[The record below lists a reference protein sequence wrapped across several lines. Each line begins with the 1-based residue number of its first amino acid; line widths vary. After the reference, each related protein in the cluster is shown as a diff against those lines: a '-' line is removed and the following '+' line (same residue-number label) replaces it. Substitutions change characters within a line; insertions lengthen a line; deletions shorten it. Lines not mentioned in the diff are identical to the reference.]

1 MDLRNKITK
10 LDGTAFPGN
19 SFAKNVLEPIFN
31 IQKENYYMHFINITK
46 AHVIMLA
53 EQSIID
59 SIEKNKILNAITEIE
74 NVDYSQIKYNPQF
87 EDLFFTIEKQLEKIL
102 GREIAGKIHTA
113 RSRNDICIC
122 EFRMALREKV
132 IDIMEAINSLRDVL
146 LMLAEEHINTIM
158 PAYTHTQPAQ
168 PTTLCHY
175 LLSFYDSL
183 SRDFDRFCN
192 TGDQINK
199 SPLGAVAI
207 TTTGF
212 PISRE
217 RTCELLNFD
226 DLVENSYDC
235 IAGTDYLMEFAS
247 SLMILNTSLSKFIKD
262 ILDFCTNEFK
272 AFTLSDPYVQISSIM
287 PQKRN
292 PSSLE
297 HCRPIIGKAIGEAKI
312 IFDTQYNTPY
322 GDIVDSEEEIQE
334 HAYMSVHFTLRAI
347 ETMKN
352 VLGTMSVNKEV
363 LLKRCSENFITV
375 TELADTLVRKG
386 GLPFRDA
393 HHLTS
398 VIVKKILSEN
408 LTPENITSSFIED
421 TSKETLGYTV
431 NITADIVKEALD
443 PVNFVRI
450 RDVIGGPS
458 PIETERMLKNRK
470 LSFSTETKELI
481 DRKNKYLNL
490 EKLKLIQ

>member
-1 MDLRNKITK
+1 MNLRDKIK
-10 LDGTAFPGN
+10 AQDGTTFPGK

-31 IQKENYYMHFINITK
+31 IQKDNYYKHFIYITK
-46 AHVIMLA
+46 AHVIMLS
-53 EQSIID
+53 EQNIITKKD
-59 SIEKNKILNAITEIE
+59 KNKILEAITKIE
-74 NVDYSQIKYNPQF
+74 NIDYSQAKYNPQF
-87 EDLFFTIEKQLEKIL
+87 EDLFFTIEKQLEEIL
-102 GREIAGKIHTA
+102 GRDLAGKIHTA

-132 IDIMEAINSLRDVL
+132 IDVLEAINSLREVL
-146 LMLAEEHINTIM
+146 LMLAEEHVETVM

-168 PTTLCHY
+168 PTTLSHY
-175 LLSFYDSL
+175 LLSFYDNIT
-183 SRDFDRFCN
+183 RDYERFCKA
-192 TGDQINK
+192 GDQINK
-199 SPLGAVAI
+199 SPLGAAAI

-226 DLVENSYDC
+226 ELVENSYDC

-247 SLMILNTSLSKFIKD
+247 SLMIFNTGLSKFIKD

-272 AFTLSDPYVQISSIM
+272 AFYLSDPYVQISSIM

-334 HAYMSVHFTLRAI
+334 HIYLSVHFTLRAV

-352 VLGTMSVNKEV
+352 VLATMTVDKEI
-363 LLKRCSENFITV
+363 LLQRCKDNFITV
-375 TELADTLVRKG
+375 TELADTFVRKG
-386 GLPFRDA
+386 NLAFREA

-398 VIVKKILSEN
+398 VIVKKILAKG
-408 LTPENITSSFIED
+408 LTPEDITAEFID
-421 TSKETLGYTV
+421 VTSNETLGYSV
-431 NITADIVKEALD
+431 NITSDSVKEALD
-443 PVNFVRI
+443 PVNFVKI
-450 RDVIGGPS
+450 RDIIGGPS
-458 PIETERMLKNRK
+458 PVETERMLKNRN
-470 LSFSTETKELI
+470 SSYSTAIKELEI
-481 DRKNKYLNL
+481 RKNKYSIVNL
-490 EKLKLIQ
+490 

>member
-1 MDLRNKITK
+1 MNLREKIK
-10 LDGTAFPGN
+10 EQDGIGFPGK
-19 SFAKNVLEPIFN
+19 SFAKNVLEPVFN
-31 IQKENYYMHFINITK
+31 IQKDNYYKHFIDITR

-53 EQSIID
+53 EQGII
-59 SIEKNKILNAITEIE
+59 SVKEKNKIVDAITEIE
-74 NVDYSQIKYNPQF
+74 NIDYSQVKYNPQF
-87 EDLFFTIEKQLEKIL
+87 EDLFFTIEKQLEEML
-102 GREIAGKIHTA
+102 GRDLAGKIHTA

-132 IDIMEAINSLRDVL
+132 IDILDAINTLREVL
-146 LMLAEEHINTIM
+146 MMLAEEHVETVM

-168 PTTLCHY
+168 PTTLSHY
-175 LLSFYDSL
+175 LLSFYDNL
-183 SRDFDRFCN
+183 SRDFDRFCRS
-192 TGDQINK
+192 GDQINK

-226 DLVENSYDC
+226 EIVENSYDC

-262 ILDFCTNEFK
+262 ILDYCTNEFN
-272 AFTLSDPYVQISSIM
+272 AFYLSAPYVQISSIM

-297 HCRPIIGKAIGEAKI
+297 HCRPILGKAIGEAKI
-312 IFDTQYNTPY
+312 IIDTQYNTPY

-334 HAYMSVHFTLRAI
+334 HAYLSVHFTLRAI

-352 VLGTMSVNKEV
+352 VLATMTVNKEI
-363 LLKRCSENFITV
+363 LLQRCKDNFITV

-386 GLPFRDA
+386 GLPFREA

-398 VIVKKILSEN
+398 IIVKKILAKGLSPDDISAE
-408 LTPENITSSFIED
+408 FIEE
-421 TSKETLGYTV
+421 TSKETLGHSV
-431 NITADIVKEALD
+431 NITAATVKEALD
-443 PVNFVRI
+443 PVNFVKI
-450 RDVIGGPS
+450 RNIIGGPS
-458 PIETERMLKNRK
+458 PVETGRMIKNRK
-470 LSFSTETKELI
+470 RDYLLSREKLESR
-481 DRKNKYLNL
+481 RKKYL
-490 EKLKLIQ
+490 LK